1 MILIEESQDI
11 KKIHVVVHSTRVKIL
26 NALIKRRMFASNLL
40 PELNIERKVITFH
53 LNALEKAE
61 LVKSKFGLTEDKR
74 PSAVKY
80 YEITPKGKEIF
91 ENLFK
96 ILKKLDNG

>member
-1 MILIEESQDI
+1 
-11 KKIHVVVHSTRVKIL
+11 
-26 NALIKRRMFASNLL
+26 MFVSNLSH
-40 PELNIERKVITFH
+40 ELNIERKVITFH

-91 ENLFK
+91 ENLKK
-96 ILKKLDNG
+96 ILKK